1 MNDVPWWMFVLILYF
16 VYDDIWF
23 TEEDSPIIH
32 YIMVFVLLMLGIL
45 LAIGQGGVIKEG
57 VRVISEKLKE
67 RFAFLR

>member
-23 TEEDSPIIH
+23 TEEESPIIH

-57 VRVISEKLKE
+57 VRVIT
-67 RFAFLR
+67 